1 MVNKKYT
8 GEALLAYNE
17 EFDLD
22 PYFPSEELIRSVEVA
37 QLLKRPL
44 LLRGAPG
51 SGKTRLAEALAFEL
65 HGGAYQDFYFRWNV
79 KSTTKAIEGLYQY
92 DHLRRLRDAQTPGLA
107 KAIETTKY
115 WELGPLGLAFEQSND
130 EAAPAVLLIDEI
142 DKADIDF
149 PNDLL
154 DVLEGNNK
162 SFVIKETGD
171 PIRAKVSPIIIITS
185 NDERELPEAFLRRCV
200 FHYLPF
206 PDEARLMQLA
216 QANVKKYDEGGQL
229 ENILQPIVQ
238 FFKQKHEEM
247 QANPNTDKIISTS
260 ELLDWL
266 RVIAFYKPYEKEE
279 LKVNEKNELVFKD
292 GKILYPEVL
301 FKSHDDW
308 KSQLGR

>member
-8 GEALLAYNE
+8 GEALLAYNA

-22 PYFPSEELIRSVEVA
+22 PYFPSEELIRAIEVA
-37 QLLKRPL
+37 RLLKRPL

-65 HGGAYQDFYFRWNV
+65 YGEKYQEYYFRWNV
-79 KSTTKAIEGLYQY
+79 KSTTKAVEGLYQY
-92 DHLRRLRDAQTPGLA
+92 DHLLRLRDAQMQRDIE
-107 KAIETTKY
+107 AIQY
-115 WELGPLGLAFEQSND
+115 WELGPLGEAFLKSFD
-130 EAAPAVLLIDEI
+130 ESAPAILLIDEI

-154 DVLEGNNK
+154 DVLEDKNK
-162 SFVIKETGD
+162 SFPIKEEKG
-171 PIRAKVSPIIIITS
+171 IVIEAKATPIIIITS

-206 PDEARLMQLA
+206 PDEDRLFDLA
-216 QANVKKYDEGGQL
+216 EAYIQKHNPDGELEAMLRPLIKY
-229 ENILQPIVQ
+229 
-238 FFKQKHEEM
+238 FKQKYETME
-247 QANPNTDKIISTS
+247 ASKTTDKIVSTS

-266 RVIAFYKPYEKEE
+266 RVISFYKPYKSGEI
-279 LKVNEKNELVFKD
+279 KVTDEGLEFKD
-292 GKILYPEVL
+292 GKVPYPEVL

-308 KSQLGR
+308 KSNKGK